1 MDNIVLFLVIIA
13 VISVVQTFIMP
24 NVPLWVRGWS
34 GGVTA
39 WLIVLLIKQ
48 PASCL
53 AVVGLG

>member
-1 MDNIVLFLVIIA
+1 MDNIALFLAIIVA
-13 VISVVQTFIMP
+13 ISIVQTLIMP
-24 NVPLWVRGWS
+24 NVPLWVRGWA